1 MLVAGVV
8 GGIGGRIVMRFLFL
22 QNEATAGLITE
33 NGNQV
38 GVITLGGTA
47 SLVFFAALF
56 LGVPAGLV
64 YVVMRRWLPGE
75 SLAHGLLYG
84 ALLLVLFGGGAIDAD
99 NIDFRLFGPPGLGI
113 LLFSVL
119 PFVFGVVLAD
129 LVDRWD
135 PYVPA
140 VFQGRWV
147 TMGGYAALI
156 GLGLFGIVR
165 FSSTVTE
172 LLT

>member
-1 MLVAGVV
+1 M
-8 GGIGGRIVMRFLFL
+8 
-22 QNEATAGLITE
+22 
-33 NGNQV
+33 
-38 GVITLGGTA
+38 ITLGGTA

-99 NIDFRLFGPPGLGI
+99 NIDFRLFGPPRLGV

-119 PFVFGVVLAD
+119 PFIFGVVLAD